1 MRILVVFA
9 VTAVLAST
17 SLAVVTVTR
26 SPADPQ
32 ETSALTGFSTSGDM
46 MSGMAVTANGSDTA
60 TWATTGAGAGAAVGT
75 TWSLAESGDT
85 FGGLWSLSSQ
95 MALASLMVDAGP
107 GDTVFDTIMD
117 PELTPGSARGW
128 PFELQNAGGFT
139 GDILVTYSGPVS
151 LTGQSFYGDLY
162 RYMRVDFSSP
172 FTGALTFIA
181 DTDNAAVHGDIH
193 PTVPAPGALLLVALG
208 SALVPWL
215 RRRRAI

>member
-1 MRILVVFA
+1 MKMRILVVFA

-17 SLAVVTVTR
+17 SLAAVTVIR
-26 SPADPQ
+26 SPVDPQ
-32 ETSALTGFSTSGDM
+32 ETTALTAFSTSGDM

-60 TWATTGAGAGAAVGT
+60 TWAATGPGAGAAAGT
-75 TWSLAESGDT
+75 GWGLAESGDT
-85 FGGLWSLSSQ
+85 FGGLWSLTSQ
-95 MALASLMVDAGP
+95 IALASLMVDAGP

-128 PFELQNAGGFT
+128 PFELQGTYT

-172 FTGALTFIA
+172 FDGVLTFIA

-193 PTVPAPGALLLVALG
+193 PTVPAPGALLLVGLG
-208 SALVPWL
+208 SVIVPWL